1 VSDGSGGFK
10 PFTLLQLAKQ
20 GKIVMK
26 AAGVPEYLKMMD
38 MRRTA
43 VTEMIEAGVPLT
55 NVMSVTGH
63 ATTHSLT
70 PYIKNTLKSASVAQ
84 GMRDMI

>member
-1 VSDGSGGFK
+1 
-10 PFTLLQLAKQ
+10 
-20 GKIVMK
+20 
-26 AAGVPEYLKMMD
+26 MMD
-38 MRRTA
+38 LRRTA

-84 GMRDMI
+84 GMRDML